1 MTRSTSG
8 QRTKY
13 TSSSMAPVV
22 ACGCPRKPR
31 TPCCCIIRPGA
42 VWDTSVPY
50 GCGMESF
57 SFLGKQVN
65 LTRAVTFFAFLKGL
79 RRTSIR
85 TGRRVVVITDN
96 ARYHH
101 ARLHKEWRA
110 THVEDF
116 VLDYLPP
123 YSPELNPIERV
134 WKLTRR
140 QCLHNR
146 YFPILEEVVAAV
158 EKQFDNWRNGN
169 ETLRR
174 LCAIT

>member
-1 MTRSTSG
+1 MLRSISG

-13 TSSSMAPVV
+13 TSSSTAPVA

-31 TPCCCIIRPGA
+31 TPCCCIIRRGRSVGYFGA
-42 VWDTSVPY
+42 VRLRD
-50 GCGMESF
+50 GKFQF
-57 SFLGKQVN
+57 SRETGKFN
-65 LTRAVTFFAFLKGL
+65 AVTFFAFLQGL

-110 THVEDF
+110 THIEDF

-146 YFPILEEVVAAV
+146 YFPVLEEVVAAV
-158 EKQFDNWRNGN
+158 EKQFENWRNGN